1 MNFIKR
7 WSFNKF
13 MENEEKE
20 EIVEAKRDDTN
31 QVVNTNTTSNVDKKI
46 PKKRKKSLLFWLLL
60 LLVIGTVVG
69 LIIYYNVRK
78 TELSMGK
85 INNIQ
90 VNATEVTLSSI
101 DKKTYTIDL
110 TSANTYSYYVATNT
124 WHLYA
129 DVKNEALPLFL
140 TVTYFPG
147 DNSTYSYG
155 INGYK
160 IPAST
165 ADDFTNWLASYT
177 TGAEF
182 SFQPSDF
189 PWFSLISMILPIAI
203 FIILM
208 IYFSKISKMQTGGQ
222 EGLFGIGK
230 SGAQLAKSNVKFS
243 DVAGIKEEKVELS
256 EIVDYLKRPQKY
268 AAMGARTPKGVILY
282 GPPGT
287 GKTLLAKAVAGEAGV
302 SFLHISG
309 SQFEDMLVGVGAK
322 RVRDLFAKAR
332 KASPAIIFIDEIDS
346 VASKRGK
353 NEFGGGLADQTINQ
367 LLAEMDGFNTTSGI
381 VVIAATN
388 RLDVLDDAILRPG
401 RFDRQIQVSLP
412 DIKEREEILKIHSRN
427 KNVSKKVSLYD
438 IARRTPGFS
447 GAQLENV
454 LNEATLLAVR
464 EDKTTIG
471 IEEIDEAIDRVIG
484 GPAKKSKVV
493 SKEEKKLIAYHE
505 AGHALVGL
513 YSPGSDVVQKIT
525 IIPRGSAAGY
535 TMQTPEDIEKNIQS
549 KDDLL
554 NNIRMTLGGR
564 AAEEVV
570 FGKDKITTGA
580 SNDLYKVTNVVR
592 AMVTQLG
599 MTEVGMTQF
608 FPSEGFVNPYQQQKL
623 FSDKKQQDIDNKIE
637 EIIET
642 EYNNAKKIISKNRKE
657 LDLIVETLLILE
669 TILKDQIDYIHKH
682 KKLPPEAIELKNK
695 IKEDELKAK
704 SEANVDDKLE
714 NKDNVKNNDVINNN
728 DVKVDAND
736 VKDDKTN
743 DKDNND
749 SNEDLSWSNS
759 NFSKK

>member
-1 MNFIKR
+1 MNYIKK
-7 WSFNKF
+7 WAFTKF
-13 MENEEKE
+13 SESEQKNEEV
-20 EIVEAKRDDTN
+20 VETKFEN
-31 QVVNTNTTSNVDKKI
+31 NSTSTSNNVDKKI
-46 PKKRKKSLLFWLLL
+46 PKKRKKSLLFWLLFL
-60 LLVIGTVVG
+60 IIIGTVIG
-69 LIIYYNVRK
+69 LIVYFNVRQTQIDVGILDK
-78 TELSMGK
+78 IVLSQSK
-85 INNIQ
+85 KE
-90 VNATEVTLSSI
+90 ATITSK
-101 DKKTYTIDL
+101 DKKTYTLDL
-110 TSANTYSYYVATNT
+110 ASTNTYSYMVATNV
-124 WHLYA
+124 WDIYA
-129 DVKNEALPLFL
+129 DAKNESLPVVLRVTNYPNGTNNNNYTMAVNGYTYTTNDEFL
-140 TVTYFPG
+140 T
-147 DNSTYSYG
+147 
-155 INGYK
+155 
-160 IPAST
+160 
-165 ADDFTNWLASYT
+165 WLTTYT
-177 TGAEF
+177 TGGYF
-182 SFQPSDF
+182 SFEPSPF
-189 PWFSLISMILPIAI
+189 PWFSLISMLLPIVI
-203 FIILM
+203 FIIL
-208 IYFSKISKMQTGGQ
+208 IFYFSKLSKMQAGGQ

-302 SFLHISG
+302 SFLQISG

-322 RVRDLFAKAR
+322 RVRDLFTKAR
-332 KASPAIIFIDEIDS
+332 KSAPAIIFIDEIDS

-367 LLAEMDGFNTTSGI
+367 LLAEMDGFNTTTGI

-401 RFDRQIQVSLP
+401 RFDRQIQVTLP

-471 IEEIDEAIDRVIG
+471 MEEIDEAIDRVIG
-484 GPAKKSKVV
+484 GPAKKSKIV

-549 KDDLL
+549 KEDLL

-564 AAEEVV
+564 AAEEIV

-580 SNDLYKVTNVVR
+580 SNDLYKVTNIVR

-599 MTEVGMTQF
+599 MSDVGMTQF

-623 FSDKKQQDIDNKIE
+623 FSDKKQQEIDNKIE
-637 EIIET
+637 EIIEN
-642 EYNNAKKIISKNRKE
+642 EFNNAKKIISKNRKE

-669 TILKDQIDYIHKH
+669 TIVKDQIDYIHKY
-682 KKLPPEAIELKNK
+682 KKMPEEAITLKKK
-695 IKEDELKAK
+695 IKEDENRAK
-704 SEANVDDKLE
+704 HATDKIEDNKKDVINDTKLSVDSSDSN
-714 NKDNVKNNDVINNN
+714 NKDN
-728 DVKVDAND
+728 
-736 VKDDKTN
+736 
-743 DKDNND
+743 DNND
-749 SNEDLSWSNS
+749 NISWDNS
-759 NFSKK
+759 HFVKKK